1 MQGEQAMVG
10 TAAAVWSSSPQR
22 AAMAIDRLM
31 ALRLVTGASIVAW
44 AFGELRVKRFEDEFG
59 AGLAWEA
66 LYAAVNKTLART
78 QVRGCTRHCRLIWRR
93 LLSSSCKELWRAG
106 LAQSGLLICADTCTV
121 TCFDIS
127 PAGRA
132 GRRGDGHGGG
142 AGDESGTD
150 GGGGGGGGG
159 AAAGRPR
166 RRGRRAGGAKS
177 SFLQPHCLP

>member
-10 TAAAVWSSSPQR
+10 TAAAVWSTSPQR

-78 QVRGCTRHCRLIWRR
+78 QVRGCTRHCRRSGAACSPAAARDCGGQDWRKADF
-93 LLSSSCKELWRAG
+93 LL
-106 LAQSGLLICADTCTV
+106 CADTCTE
-121 TCFDIS
+121 T
-127 PAGRA
+127 
-132 GRRGDGHGGG
+132 
-142 AGDESGTD
+142 
-150 GGGGGGGGG
+150 
-159 AAAGRPR
+159 
-166 RRGRRAGGAKS
+166 
-177 SFLQPHCLP
+177 